1 MKATLI
7 NLLHLGWE
15 KITYAICCG
24 FIFSFFFPIKH
35 FLLFT
40 IGVVIADTVTGI
52 KASKKE
58 GKAITSKGLYRT
70 TEKIVVYFT
79 SILIFHGAQL
89 TFAIPI
95 PIVYLVSSVIAGTE
109 LFSVAENV
117 KRITG
122 VNLFTVIIRLFKR

>member
-1 MKATLI
+1 MKSI
-7 NLLHLGWE
+7 IYNLLKQSYDFFAVSL
-15 KITYAICCG
+15 TTG

-40 IGVVIADTVTGI
+40 IGVVVADTVTGI
-52 KASKKE
+52 NAAKKE

-122 VNLFTVIIRLFKR
+122 VNLGTIIIRFFKR

>member
-1 MKATLI
+1 MKTTLI

-40 IGVVIADTVTGI
+40 IGVVIADTITGI

-58 GKAITSKGLYRT
+58 GNAITSKGLYRT

-122 VNLFTVIIRLFKR
+122 VNLGTIIVRFFKR

>member
-1 MKATLI
+1 MKAI
-7 NLLHLGWE
+7 IYNLLKQSYDFFAVAL
-15 KITYAICCG
+15 TTG

-40 IGVVIADTVTGI
+40 IGVVIADTITGI

-58 GKAITSKGLYRT
+58 GNAITSKGLYRT

-122 VNLFTVIIRLFKR
+122 VNLGVLITRFFNR